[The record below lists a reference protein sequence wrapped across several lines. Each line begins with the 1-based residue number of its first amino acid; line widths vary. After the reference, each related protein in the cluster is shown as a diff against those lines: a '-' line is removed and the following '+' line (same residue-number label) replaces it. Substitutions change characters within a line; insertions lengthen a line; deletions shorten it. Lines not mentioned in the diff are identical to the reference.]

1 MTTRVLKTGADR
13 DDFIA
18 LLKSYKLPCTV
29 NLVKGQKRSIEQ
41 NRLQRLWLREA
52 FEQLGETRS
61 VEEYRGYC
69 KLHFG
74 VPIMRGEDDHF
85 RKEYDRFIRPLS
97 YEDKLSIMQI
107 PLDLPVTRI
116 MKTGQKKRY
125 LDDVY
130 DHFTGLG
137 VKLTNPEDRYA
148 NRHTGTNGQ
157 AA

>member
-1 MTTRVLKTGADR
+1 MLEKTLTTRILKTGADR
-13 DDFIA
+13 DQFIE

-29 NLVKGQKRSIEQ
+29 NLTKGQKRSIEQ

-52 FEQLGETRS
+52 AEQLADDSIEG
-61 VEEYRGYC
+61 YRGFC

-74 VPIMRGEDDHF
+74 VPILRGENEDF
-85 RKEYDRFIRPLS
+85 RKIYDQIIRPLS
-97 YEDKLSIMQI
+97 YEDKLKLMQI

-116 MKTGQKKRY
+116 MATGQKKRY

-130 DHFTGLG
+130 EHFTGRG
-137 VKLTNPEDRYA
+137 VLLTEPE
-148 NRHTGTNGQ
+148 